1 MSERIRNDIAL
12 RAPLDHIVA
21 DGTSCLDRLF
31 SVARFQTALS
41 LRVVCPNSGIA
52 VSLKF
57 ERDGKPFVL
66 TLTLNTIH
74 NAGEILYVMAEL
86 MCDDVGLREIAR
98 SLEFASQLV
107 KKCEIEVEV

>member
-41 LRVVCPNSGIA
+41 LRVVCPNAGIA
-52 VSLKF
+52 VGLKF
-57 ERDGKPFVL
+57 KSDGEPL
-66 TLTLNTIH
+66 ILPLTLNAIH
-74 NAGEILYVMAEL
+74 NSSEILYVVAEF
-86 MCDDVGLREIAR
+86 MCDDVGLREITR
-98 SLEFASQLV
+98 SLKFAPKLI